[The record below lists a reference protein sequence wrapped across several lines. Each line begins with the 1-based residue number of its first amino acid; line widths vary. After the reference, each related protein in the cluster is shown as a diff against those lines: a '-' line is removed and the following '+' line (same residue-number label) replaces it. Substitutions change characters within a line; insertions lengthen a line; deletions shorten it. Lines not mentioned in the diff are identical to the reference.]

1 MWRVHSTFHVEKL
14 KLFER
19 SSEFQRNVESPPP
32 LEIEGHLEY
41 EVEAIIRHK
50 GTGARK
56 CYLVAWKDYPLHEAT
71 WEPESNL
78 THCSNLLSE
87 YLQHQQA
94 IAQKNIRSQRKLTRH

>member
-50 GTGARK
+50 VTGARRH
-56 CYLVAWKDYPLHEAT
+56 YLVAWKDYPLHEAT

-78 THCSNLLSE
+78 THCSDLLSE
-87 YLQHQQA
+87 YLQRKRA
-94 IAQKNIRSQRKLTRH
+94 TAQKNTQSQRKSMRR